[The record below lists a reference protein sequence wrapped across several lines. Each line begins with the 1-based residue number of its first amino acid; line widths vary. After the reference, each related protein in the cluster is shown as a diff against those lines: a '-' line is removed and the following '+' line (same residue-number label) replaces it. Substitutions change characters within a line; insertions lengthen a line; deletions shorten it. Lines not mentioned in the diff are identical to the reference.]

1 MKNIFKI
8 AKLFFNNNFSL
19 KYEREISKSKPEDFK
34 EIKNTKKYKIK
45 IITSYDD
52 KYKNI
57 GDITS
62 KTFKKY
68 AEKYDYVFENVKMPK
83 MDRPYAWSKINILLD
98 EIQKNNFE
106 YLLWVDADS
115 YFNNYEK
122 NISEIIDEKKEI
134 YMVKHY
140 CEVHKGT
147 KFKNTKLTI
156 LRINSGVMLLK
167 SSDYNYNFLTKVWNN
182 KKFINHP
189 WWEQAAIMDIIGFR
203 AELNHNLNDNIGNSI
218 LDKIKFLS
226 GRWNSIPSN
235 LDLSMEKHN
244 PIIIHM
250 AGMKNE
256 NREKYLKKNL
266 LN

>member
-1 MKNIFKI
+1 MNNIFKTI
-8 AKLFFNNNFSL
+8 NFFFHNNFRL
-19 KYEREISKSKPEDFK
+19 KYKTEIPQDRSNDLK

-45 IITSYDD
+45 IVTSYDE
-52 KYKNI
+52 KFKNI

-62 KTFKKY
+62 KTFEKY
-68 AEKYDYVFENVKMPK
+68 AKKYDYVFENVKMPK
-83 MDRPYAWSKINILLD
+83 FDRPYAWNKIKILLD

-115 YFNNYEK
+115 YFNIYEK

-134 YMVKHY
+134 YIAKHY

-147 KFKNTKLTI
+147 KYKNAKLTV

-167 SSDYNYNFLTKVWNN
+167 SSEYNHNFLTKVWNN
-182 KKFINHP
+182 KKFINHQ
-189 WWEQAAIMDIIGFR
+189 WWEQAAIMDIIGLR
-203 AELNHNLNDNIGNSI
+203 AEINHNLNDNIGNNI

-226 GRWNSIPSN
+226 GRWNSIPSK
-235 LDLSMEKHN
+235 LDMSMEKHN

-250 AGMKNE
+250 AGMKNDD
-256 NREKYLKKNL
+256 RERYLKKNL

>member
-8 AKLFFNNNFSL
+8 IKIFFNKNFSP
-19 KYEREISKSKPEDFK
+19 KYKIETPKDKSDDLK

-45 IITSYDD
+45 IVTSYDD
-52 KYKNI
+52 KFKNI

-68 AEKYDYVFENVKMPK
+68 AAKYDYVFENVKMPK
-83 MDRPYAWSKINILLD
+83 MDRPYAWNKIKILLD

-115 YFNNYEK
+115 YFNIYEK

-134 YMVKHY
+134 YIAKHY

-147 KFKNTKLTI
+147 KYKNAKLTV

-167 SSDYNYNFLTKVWNN
+167 SSEYNHNFLTKVWNN
-182 KKFINHP
+182 KKFINHQ
-189 WWEQAAIMDIIGFR
+189 WWEQAAIMDIIGLR
-203 AELNHNLNDNIGNSI
+203 AEINHNLNDNIGNNI

-226 GRWNSIPSN
+226 GRWNSIPSK
-235 LDLSMEKHN
+235 LDMSMEKHN

-250 AGMKNE
+250 AGMKNDD
-256 NREKYLKKNL
+256 RERYLKKNL